1 MKNSFTLEKD
11 QTQNYVPLIW
21 KKLPIHLLGS
31 KKVREKWYVSIQI
44 LNPFTLNSTYQD
56 WGYEN
61 FLCLHC
67 DEDLLLKC
75 FDNGFSRVMWKIYK
89 KHATNFQPSSPPTI
103 WHTYNFCTEAQP
115 HPSILF
121 QAVSRKTK
129 QHHLAAVFTS
139 LTPLFLIQFFD
150 WPWWNKLPP
159 IIRPWSQRLPPT
171 SKPHPNREKWADD
184 TRIWKTAEHDN
195 ITGVWIYGPNRVAL
209 QAN

>member
-1 MKNSFTLEKD
+1 MYHSFERNCQSIYWVQKRSEKNDMYLYKFWIPSHLTLLTKIEDMKISCVYIVMKTF
-11 QTQNYVPLIW
+11 
-21 KKLPIHLLGS
+21 
-31 KKVREKWYVSIQI
+31 
-44 LNPFTLNSTYQD
+44 
-56 WGYEN
+56 
-61 FLCLHC
+61 
-67 DEDLLLKC
+67 LLKC

-121 QAVSRKTK
+121 QAVSSKTK